1 MTMNDL
7 QMLMDEREIVR
18 GLNLFARVLDE
29 KRWADLSTAFAEDL
43 TFNYG
48 NDGEEVGIKALE
60 HQMRQYLDVCG
71 GTQHLLGSI
80 MVDIDGDQAFSR
92 AYVQARHQRRDD
104 PAGAI
109 FDSTGEYRDRWERR
123 AEGWRIVRRD
133 AIWFLHTGDP
143 AVLSTEVNRL
153 G

>member
-1 MTMNDL
+1 MTTVQTL
-7 QMLMDEREIVR
+7 LDEREIIR
-18 GLNLFARVLDE
+18 GLSRFARILDQ
-29 KRWADLSTAFAEDL
+29 KRWDDLADVFARDL

-48 NDGEEVGIKALE
+48 SGGEQEGMEALE
-60 HQMRQYLDVCG
+60 QQMRQYLDVCG
-71 GTQHLLGSI
+71 GTQHLIGSI
-80 MVDIDGDQAFSR
+80 LVDVDGDRAESS

-104 PAGAI
+104 PVGRI

-133 AIWFLHTGDP
+133 AIWFLHSGDP
-143 AVLSTEVNRL
+143 AVLAANEEQL